1 MAWMN
6 LLDSFTQSCR
16 ARRVRVMENSAVKM
30 DVGTVIH
37 MLYQYVSL
45 SWKTFFHLTAAC
57 LILMNVG
64 RHRTNLINPH
74 FSQADIGIALVG
86 PCGTI
91 VHDMFIRTNILGARQ

>member
-1 MAWMN
+1 
-6 LLDSFTQSCR
+6 
-16 ARRVRVMENSAVKM
+16 MENSAVKM

-37 MLYQYVSL
+37 MLYQYVSV

-64 RHRTNLINPH
+64 RHRTNWINPH
-74 FSQADIGIALVG
+74 FSQAGIGIALAG

-91 VHDMFIRTNILGARQ
+91 VHDMFIGTNILGARQ